1 MFLADDRVG
10 GRGRTE
16 NPTAGVI
23 SAKSPGAMPNH
34 DQIQDLDFDSQLRGL
49 FQEAEQSIED
59 RTAAAARRADEVK
72 DTDQVRQNEERAL
85 RAYASLPQMLRPLM
99 QGLEAATRAAGE
111 NKVLLQKI
119 GERLDEKAAT
129 ESEAQKSLP
138 DLAEGLRGLLD
149 QKNGVSQR
157 MFAALHEELK
167 GYKDGFLLE
176 SVHKPIIRDLISL
189 YDDLTA
195 IHGQMQETVVDAV
208 RTCEVTGVALV
219 ERLKTMDMNIEHNC
233 EFLIEVLARLEVSLL
248 PVGTG
253 KLDMVTQRA
262 LAVEIADDP
271 EEDGN
276 IVRTLKRG
284 FMWKG
289 RVFRPEEVVMK
300 KWKEGFLVALPPASS
315 QK

>member
-1 MFLADDRVG
+1 
-10 GRGRTE
+10 
-16 NPTAGVI
+16 
-23 SAKSPGAMPNH
+23 MPNN

-59 RTAAAARRADEVK
+59 RTAAAARRADEGK
-72 DTDQVRQNEERAL
+72 DKDQVRQNEERAL
-85 RAYASLPQMLRPLM
+85 RSYASLPPMLRPLM

-119 GERLDEKAAT
+119 GEKLDEKA
-129 ESEAQKSLP
+129 EADGAVQKSLP
-138 DLAEGLRGLLD
+138 NLTEELRGLLD
-149 QKNGVSQR
+149 QKSGVSQR

-189 YDDLTA
+189 HDDLTA
-195 IHGQMQETVVDAV
+195 IHGQMVETLVDAV
-208 RTCEVTGVALV
+208 GGSEVTAGALI
-219 ERLKTMDMNIEHNC
+219 ERMKTMDMNIEHNC
-233 EFLIEVLARLEVSLL
+233 EFLIEVLARLEVTLL

-262 LAVEIADDP
+262 LAIQIAEDP
-271 EEDGN
+271 AEDGD

-289 RVFRPEEVVMK
+289 RVVRPEEVVVK

>member
-1 MFLADDRVG
+1 
-10 GRGRTE
+10 
-16 NPTAGVI
+16 
-23 SAKSPGAMPNH
+23 MPNH

-49 FQEAEQSIED
+49 FQEAEQNLES
-59 RTAAAARRADEVK
+59 RTLARRADEARDK
-72 DTDQVRQNEERAL
+72 GADRPQDEQAR

-111 NKVLLQKI
+111 NKMLLQKI
-119 GERLDEKAAT
+119 GEKLDEKAVAL
-129 ESEAQKSLP
+129 SEAQKSLP
-138 DLAEGLRGLLD
+138 ELADDLRGLLE
-149 QKNGVSQR
+149 QKSGVSQR

-195 IHGQMQETVVDAV
+195 IHGQMQATVAEAAK
-208 RTCEVTGVALV
+208 TPGVALL

-233 EFLIEVLARLEVSLL
+233 EFLIEVLARLEVTLL
-248 PVGTG
+248 PVGAG
-253 KLDMVTQRA
+253 KLDMITQRA
-262 LAVEIADDP
+262 LAVEIA
-271 EEDGN
+271 EDAEADGD

-300 KWKEGFLVALPPASS
+300 KWREAFLVASAPASS

>member
-1 MFLADDRVG
+1 
-10 GRGRTE
+10 
-16 NPTAGVI
+16 
-23 SAKSPGAMPNH
+23 MPNH

-49 FQEAEQSIED
+49 FQEAEQSIEN
-59 RTAAAARRADEVK
+59 RAAAARSADEVK
-72 DTDQVRQNEERAL
+72 DREQVRKDEEGESRSS
-85 RAYASLPQMLRPLM
+85 ASMSQLLRPLM

-111 NKVLLQKI
+111 NKLLLQKI
-119 GERLDEKAAT
+119 GEKLDGKVAADVEAHKA
-129 ESEAQKSLP
+129 LP
-138 DLAEGLRGLLD
+138 VLADDLRGLLE

-195 IHGQMQETVVDAV
+195 IHGQMQETLMDAV
-208 RTCEVTGVALV
+208 RASEVTGVSMI

-233 EFLIEVLARLEVSLL
+233 EFLIEVLARLEVTLL
-248 PVGTG
+248 PVGKG
-253 KLDMVTQRA
+253 KLDMLTQRA
-262 LAVEIADDP
+262 LAVEIA
-271 EEDGN
+271 EEREADGD

-289 RVFRPEEVVMK
+289 RVVRPEEVVMK

>member
-1 MFLADDRVG
+1 
-10 GRGRTE
+10 
-16 NPTAGVI
+16 
-23 SAKSPGAMPNH
+23 MPDH
-34 DQIQDLDFDSQLRGL
+34 DQIEDLDFDSQLRGL
-49 FQEAEQSIED
+49 FQEAEQNIEV
-59 RTAAAARRADEVK
+59 RSAAARRVEEQRGQAREH
-72 DTDQVRQNEERAL
+72 EERTL
-85 RAYASLPQMLRPLM
+85 RSYASLPQMLKPLM
-99 QGLEAATRAAGE
+99 LGLEATTRAASE
-111 NKVLLQKI
+111 NKALLHKI
-119 GERLDEKAAT
+119 GERIEQRAELASTVGNPIPELV
-129 ESEAQKSLP
+129 ES
-138 DLAEGLRGLLD
+138 LRGLIE
-149 QKNGVSQR
+149 QKNGVSQK

-195 IHGQMQETVVDAV
+195 IHGQMQETVVDAA
-208 RTCEVTGVALV
+208 RTPGIAGDALL

-262 LAVEIADDP
+262 LAVEIAEDP

-300 KWKEGFLVALPPASS
+300 RWKDGFLVALPAASS

>member
-1 MFLADDRVG
+1 
-10 GRGRTE
+10 
-16 NPTAGVI
+16 
-23 SAKSPGAMPNH
+23 MPNH

-59 RTAAAARRADEVK
+59 RTAAARRADEVK
-72 DTDQVRQNEERAL
+72 DKEQVRQNEERAL
-85 RAYASLPQMLRPLM
+85 RSFASLPQMLRPLM
-99 QGLEAATRAAGE
+99 LGLEAASRAAGE

-119 GERLDEKAAT
+119 GERLDEKAVVV
-129 ESEAQKSLP
+129 SEAQKALP
-138 DLAEGLRGLLD
+138 ALAEDLRGLLD

-208 RTCEVTGVALV
+208 RTCEVTGVALIG
-219 ERLKTMDMNIEHNC
+219 RLKTMDMNIEHNC

-284 FMWKG
+284 FMWKA

-300 KWKEGFLVALPPASS
+300 KWKEGFLVALPSPSS

>member
-1 MFLADDRVG
+1 
-10 GRGRTE
+10 
-16 NPTAGVI
+16 
-23 SAKSPGAMPNH
+23 MPNH

-49 FQEAEQSIED
+49 FQEAKQSIED
-59 RTAAAARRADEVK
+59 RTAAARRAEEVK
-72 DTDQVRQNEERAL
+72 DQEQLRQHEERAL
-85 RAYASLPQMLRPLM
+85 RSYASLPQMLRPLM
-99 QGLEAATRAAGE
+99 LGLEAASRAAGE

-195 IHGQMQETVVDAV
+195 IHTQMQETVVDAV
-208 RTCEVTGVALV
+208 RTCEVTGVALI

-248 PVGTG
+248 AVGTG

-300 KWKEGFLVALPPASS
+300 KWKEGFLVALPSASS

>member
-1 MFLADDRVG
+1 
-10 GRGRTE
+10 
-16 NPTAGVI
+16 
-23 SAKSPGAMPNH
+23 MPNH
-34 DQIQDLDFDSQLRGL
+34 DQIQDLDFDAQLRGL

-59 RTAAAARRADEVK
+59 RTAARRDEVK
-72 DTDQVRQNEERAL
+72 DKEEIRQQEERAL
-85 RAYASLPQMLRPLM
+85 RSYASLPQMLRPLM
-99 QGLEAATRAAGE
+99 LGLEAATRAAGE
-111 NKVLLQKI
+111 NKILLQKI
-119 GERLDEKAAT
+119 GDKLDESAGAVGA
-129 ESEAQKSLP
+129 AQKALP
-138 DLAEGLRGLLD
+138 DLAENLRGIVE

-195 IHGQMQETVVDAV
+195 IHGQMQETLADAARTAGVV
-208 RTCEVTGVALV
+208 GVALT
-219 ERLKTMDMNIEHNC
+219 ERMKTMDMNIEHNC
-233 EFLIEVLARLEVSLL
+233 EFMVEVLARLEVSLL

-262 LAVEIADDP
+262 LAVEMAEER
-271 EEDGN
+271 EEDGD

>member
-1 MFLADDRVG
+1 
-10 GRGRTE
+10 
-16 NPTAGVI
+16 
-23 SAKSPGAMPNH
+23 MPNH

-49 FQEAEQSIED
+49 FQEAEQSIEN
-59 RTAAAARRADEVK
+59 RAAAARSADEVK
-72 DTDQVRQNEERAL
+72 DREQVRKDEEREP
-85 RAYASLPQMLRPLM
+85 RSTASLPQMLRPLM
-99 QGLEAATRAAGE
+99 LGLEAATRAAGE
-111 NKVLLQKI
+111 NKMLLQKI
-119 GERLDEKAAT
+119 GEKLDGKVAADA
-129 ESEAQKSLP
+129 EAQMALP
-138 DLAEGLRGLLD
+138 VLADDLRGLLE

-195 IHGQMQETVVDAV
+195 IHGQMQETLVDAV
-208 RTCEVTGVALV
+208 RTSDVTGISLS

-233 EFLIEVLARLEVSLL
+233 EFLIEVLARLEVTLL
-248 PVGTG
+248 PVGKG

-262 LAVEIADDP
+262 LAVEITSEREADG
-271 EEDGN
+271 E

-289 RVFRPEEVVMK
+289 RVVRPEEVVMK
-300 KWKEGFLVALPPASS
+300 KWKEGFLVALPSASS

>member
-1 MFLADDRVG
+1 
-10 GRGRTE
+10 
-16 NPTAGVI
+16 
-23 SAKSPGAMPNH
+23 MPNH

-59 RTAAAARRADEVK
+59 RTAATRRAEEVK
-72 DTDQVRQNEERAL
+72 DTGQVRQNEERAL
-85 RAYASLPQMLRPLM
+85 RSYASLPQMLRPLM

-111 NKVLLQKI
+111 NKMLLQKI
-119 GERLDEKAAT
+119 GEKLDEKLGE
-129 ESEAQKSLP
+129 ESEARKSLP
-138 DLAEGLRGLLD
+138 DLAENLRGLMD

-167 GYKDGFLLE
+167 GYKDGYLLE

-208 RTCEVTGVALV
+208 RTSDVTGVALI

-233 EFLIEVLARLEVSLL
+233 EFLIEVLARLEVTLL

-262 LAVEIADDP
+262 LAVEIAENPD
-271 EEDGN
+271 EDGD

-289 RVFRPEEVVMK
+289 RVVRPEEVVMK
-300 KWKEGFLVALPPASS
+300 KWKEGFLVALAPASS

>member
-1 MFLADDRVG
+1 
-10 GRGRTE
+10 
-16 NPTAGVI
+16 
-23 SAKSPGAMPNH
+23 MPNH

-49 FQEAEQSIED
+49 FQEAEQSIEN
-59 RTAAAARRADEVK
+59 RAAAARSADEVK
-72 DTDQVRQNEERAL
+72 DREQVRKDEEREA
-85 RAYASLPQMLRPLM
+85 RTSPSLPQMLRPLM
-99 QGLEAATRAAGE
+99 LGLEAATRAAGE
-111 NKVLLQKI
+111 NKMLLQKI
-119 GERLDEKAAT
+119 GEKLDGKVAADA
-129 ESEAQKSLP
+129 EAQMALP
-138 DLAEGLRGLLD
+138 VLADDLRGLLE

-195 IHGQMQETVVDAV
+195 IHGQMQETLADAV
-208 RTCEVTGVALV
+208 RTSDVTAISLS

-233 EFLIEVLARLEVSLL
+233 EFLIEVLARLEVTLL
-248 PVGTG
+248 PVGKG

-262 LAVEIADDP
+262 LAVEITSEREADG
-271 EEDGN
+271 E

-289 RVFRPEEVVMK
+289 RVIRPEEVVMK
-300 KWKEGFLVALPPASS
+300 KWKEGLLVALPPASS

>member
-1 MFLADDRVG
+1 
-10 GRGRTE
+10 
-16 NPTAGVI
+16 
-23 SAKSPGAMPNH
+23 MPDN

-59 RTAAAARRADEVK
+59 RTAAAAARRVDEEKDKDEV
-72 DTDQVRQNEERAL
+72 RHNEERAL
-85 RAYASLPQMLRPLM
+85 RSYASLPQMLRPLM
-99 QGLEAATRAAGE
+99 LGLEAASRAAGE

-119 GERLDEKAAT
+119 GEKLDEKLGSET
-129 ESEAQKSLP
+129 EAKKVLP
-138 DLAEGLRGLLD
+138 ELAENLRGLLD

-189 YDDLTA
+189 HDDLTA
-195 IHGQMQETVVDAV
+195 IHGQMMETLVDAIGG
-208 RTCEVTGVALV
+208 TEVTGGPMI

-233 EFLIEVLARLEVSLL
+233 EFLIEVLARLEVTLL
-248 PVGTG
+248 PVGMG
-253 KLDMVTQRA
+253 KLDMITQRA
-262 LAVEIADDP
+262 LAIELTEDP
-271 EEDGN
+271 AEDGD

-284 FMWKG
+284 FVWKG
-289 RVFRPEEVVMK
+289 RVLRPEEVVVK
-300 KWKEGFLVALPPASS
+300 RWKEGFFVALQPASS

>member
-1 MFLADDRVG
+1 
-10 GRGRTE
+10 
-16 NPTAGVI
+16 
-23 SAKSPGAMPNH
+23 MPNH

-49 FQEAEQSIED
+49 FQEAEQNLES
-59 RTAAAARRADEVK
+59 RTMARRADEARDK
-72 DTDQVRQNEERAL
+72 GADRPQDEQAL

-111 NKVLLQKI
+111 NKMLLQKI
-119 GERLDEKAAT
+119 GEKLDEKAVAL
-129 ESEAQKSLP
+129 SEAQKSLP
-138 DLAEGLRGLLD
+138 ELADDLRGLLE
-149 QKNGVSQR
+149 QKSGVSQR

-195 IHGQMQETVVDAV
+195 IHGQMQATVAEAAK
-208 RTCEVTGVALV
+208 TPGGALL

-233 EFLIEVLARLEVSLL
+233 EFLIEVLARLEVTLL
-248 PVGTG
+248 PVGAG

-262 LAVEIADDP
+262 LAVEIAENADA
-271 EEDGN
+271 DGD

-300 KWKEGFLVALPPASS
+300 KWREAFLVASAPASS

>member
-1 MFLADDRVG
+1 
-10 GRGRTE
+10 
-16 NPTAGVI
+16 
-23 SAKSPGAMPNH
+23 MPNH

-59 RTAAAARRADEVK
+59 RTAATRRAEEVK
-72 DTDQVRQNEERAL
+72 DAGQVRQNEERAL
-85 RAYASLPQMLRPLM
+85 RSYASLPQMLRPLM

-111 NKVLLQKI
+111 NKMLLQKI
-119 GERLDEKAAT
+119 GEKLDEKLGG
-129 ESEAQKSLP
+129 EGEARNSLP
-138 DLAEGLRGLLD
+138 DLAENLRGLMD

-208 RTCEVTGVALV
+208 RTSDVTGVALI

-233 EFLIEVLARLEVSLL
+233 EFLIEVLARLEVTLL

-262 LAVEIADDP
+262 LAVEIAENPD
-271 EEDGN
+271 EDGD

-284 FMWKG
+284 FIWKG
-289 RVFRPEEVVMK
+289 RVVRPEEVVMK
-300 KWKEGFLVALPPASS
+300 KWKEGFLVALAPASS

>member
-1 MFLADDRVG
+1 M
-10 GRGRTE
+10 
-16 NPTAGVI
+16 
-23 SAKSPGAMPNH
+23 SNH

-59 RTAAAARRADEVK
+59 RTAAARRAAEVK
-72 DTDQVRQNEERAL
+72 DQEQQRQHEERAL
-85 RAYASLPQMLRPLM
+85 RSYASLPQMLRPLM
-99 QGLEAATRAAGE
+99 LGLEAASRAAGE

-119 GERLDEKAAT
+119 GEKLDEKAVAV
-129 ESEAQKSLP
+129 SEAQKALP
-138 DLAEGLRGLLD
+138 ALAEDLRGLLD

-208 RTCEVTGVALV
+208 RTCEVTGVALI

-262 LAVEIADDP
+262 LAVELADDP

-300 KWKEGFLVALPPASS
+300 KWKEGFLVALPSASS

>member
-1 MFLADDRVG
+1 
-10 GRGRTE
+10 
-16 NPTAGVI
+16 
-23 SAKSPGAMPNH
+23 MPNH

-49 FQEAEQSIED
+49 FQEAEQNIEG
-59 RTAAAARRADEVK
+59 RAAAARRTDDVK
-72 DTDQVRQNEERAL
+72 DKAPLRTEEERAL
-85 RAYASLPQMLRPLM
+85 RSYASLPQMLRPLM

-119 GERLDEKAAT
+119 GEKLDEKSGAD
-129 ESEAQKSLP
+129 SEAQKSLP
-138 DLAEGLRGLLD
+138 EVAEGLRGLLD

-195 IHGQMQETVVDAV
+195 IHGQMQETVVDAA
-208 RTCEVTGVALV
+208 RAAEVTGVALV
-219 ERLKTMDMNIEHNC
+219 ERLKTMDMNLEHNC
-233 EFLIEVLARLEVSLL
+233 EFLIEVLARLEVTLL
-248 PVGTG
+248 PVGRG
-253 KLDMVTQRA
+253 KLDMLTQRA
-262 LAVEIADDP
+262 LAVEIAADP
-271 EEDGN
+271 EADGD

-300 KWKEGFLVALPPASS
+300 KWKEGFLVALAPGSS

>member
-1 MFLADDRVG
+1 
-10 GRGRTE
+10 
-16 NPTAGVI
+16 
-23 SAKSPGAMPNH
+23 MPND
-34 DQIQDLDFDSQLRGL
+34 DQIQDVDFDSQLRGL

-59 RTAAAARRADEVK
+59 RTAASRRADEVK
-72 DTDQVRQNEERAL
+72 DREQSRQNEERAL
-85 RAYASLPQMLRPLM
+85 RSYASLPQMLRPLM
-99 QGLEAATRAAGE
+99 LGLEAATRAAGE
-111 NKVLLQKI
+111 NKVLLNKI
-119 GERLDEKAAT
+119 GEKLDEKVAA
-129 ESEAQKSLP
+129 EADVNKSLP
-138 DLAEGLRGLLD
+138 GLAEELRGLLD

-195 IHGQMQETVVDAV
+195 IHGQMEETLLDAV
-208 RTCEVTGVALV
+208 GSSDVTSVSLI

-233 EFLIEVLARLEVSLL
+233 EFLIEVLARLEVTLL

-253 KLDMVTQRA
+253 KLDKVTQRA
-262 LAVEIADDP
+262 MAVEIAEDP
-271 EEDGN
+271 NEDGD

-284 FMWKG
+284 FLWKG
-289 RVFRPEEVVMK
+289 RVIRPEEVVMRR
-300 KWKEGFLVALPPASS
+300 WKEGFLVSS

>member
-1 MFLADDRVG
+1 
-10 GRGRTE
+10 
-16 NPTAGVI
+16 
-23 SAKSPGAMPNH
+23 MPNH

-72 DTDQVRQNEERAL
+72 DKEQVRQNEERAL

-99 QGLEAATRAAGE
+99 LGLEAASRATGE

-119 GERLDEKAAT
+119 SEKLDEKAVVV
-129 ESEAQKSLP
+129 SEAQKALP
-138 DLAEGLRGLLD
+138 ALAEDLRGLLD

-195 IHGQMQETVVDAV
+195 IHTQMQETVVDAV
-208 RTCEVTGVALV
+208 RTCEVTGVALI

-262 LAVEIADDP
+262 LAVELAEDP
-271 EEDGN
+271 AEDGN

-300 KWKEGFLVALPPASS
+300 KWKEGFLVALASASS

>member
-1 MFLADDRVG
+1 
-10 GRGRTE
+10 
-16 NPTAGVI
+16 
-23 SAKSPGAMPNH
+23 MPNH

-59 RTAAAARRADEVK
+59 RTAAARRADEVK
-72 DTDQVRQNEERAL
+72 DHEQVRQNEERAL
-85 RAYASLPQMLRPLM
+85 RSYASLPQMLRPLM

-119 GERLDEKAAT
+119 GERLDEKAGT

-138 DLAEGLRGLLD
+138 DLAENLRGLLD
-149 QKNGVSQR
+149 QKNGLSQR

-195 IHGQMQETVVDAV
+195 IHGQMQETLSDVPGDAL
-208 RTCEVTGVALV
+208 TG
-219 ERLKTMDMNIEHNC
+219 RLKTMEMNLAHNC
-233 EFLIEVLARLEVSLL
+233 EFLIEVLARLEVTPL

-262 LAVEIADDP
+262 LAVEIAEDPADDG
-271 EEDGN
+271 D

-289 RVFRPEEVVMK
+289 RVVRPEEVVMK
-300 KWKEGFLVALPPASS
+300 KWKEGFLVALPSASS

>member
-1 MFLADDRVG
+1 
-10 GRGRTE
+10 
-16 NPTAGVI
+16 
-23 SAKSPGAMPNH
+23 MPNH

-85 RAYASLPQMLRPLM
+85 RAYASIPQMLRPLM
-99 QGLEAATRAAGE
+99 LGLEAATRAAGE
-111 NKVLLQKI
+111 NKMLLQKI
-119 GERLDEKAAT
+119 GERLEEKAGA
-129 ESEAQKSLP
+129 ENEAQKSLP

-195 IHGQMQETVVDAV
+195 IHTQMQETVVDAV
-208 RTCEVTGVALV
+208 RTCEVTGVALI

>member
-1 MFLADDRVG
+1 
-10 GRGRTE
+10 
-16 NPTAGVI
+16 
-23 SAKSPGAMPNH
+23 MPND
-34 DQIQDLDFDSQLRGL
+34 DQIQDVDFDSQLRGL

-59 RTAAAARRADEVK
+59 RTAASRRADEVK
-72 DTDQVRQNEERAL
+72 DREQSRQNEERAL
-85 RAYASLPQMLRPLM
+85 RSYASLPQMLRPLM
-99 QGLEAATRAAGE
+99 LGLEAATRAAGE
-111 NKVLLQKI
+111 NKVLLNKI
-119 GERLDEKAAT
+119 GEKLDEKVAA
-129 ESEAQKSLP
+129 EADVHKSLP
-138 DLAEGLRGLLD
+138 GLAEELRGLLD

-195 IHGQMQETVVDAV
+195 IHGQMEETLLDAV
-208 RTCEVTGVALV
+208 GSSDVTSVALI

-233 EFLIEVLARLEVSLL
+233 EFLIEVLARLEVTLL

-253 KLDMVTQRA
+253 KLDKVTQRA
-262 LAVEIADDP
+262 MAVEIAEDP
-271 EEDGN
+271 NEDGD

-284 FMWKG
+284 FLWKA
-289 RVFRPEEVVMK
+289 RVIRPEEVVMRR
-300 KWKEGFLVALPPASS
+300 WKEGFLVSS

>member
-1 MFLADDRVG
+1 
-10 GRGRTE
+10 
-16 NPTAGVI
+16 
-23 SAKSPGAMPNH
+23 MPNH

-49 FQEAEQSIED
+49 FQEAEQSIEN
-59 RTAAAARRADEVK
+59 RAAAARSADEVK
-72 DTDQVRQNEERAL
+72 DREQVRKDEEREA
-85 RAYASLPQMLRPLM
+85 RPSPSLPQMLRPLM
-99 QGLEAATRAAGE
+99 LGLEAATRAAGE
-111 NKVLLQKI
+111 NKMLLQKI
-119 GERLDEKAAT
+119 GEKLDGKVAADA
-129 ESEAQKSLP
+129 EAQKALP
-138 DLAEGLRGLLD
+138 VLADDLRGLLE

-195 IHGQMQETVVDAV
+195 IHGQMQETLVEAV
-208 RTCEVTGVALV
+208 RTSDVTGIALS
-219 ERLKTMDMNIEHNC
+219 ERLKTMDMNLEHNC
-233 EFLIEVLARLEVSLL
+233 EFLIEVLARLEVTLL
-248 PVGTG
+248 PVGKG

-262 LAVEIADDP
+262 LAVEITSEREADGD
-271 EEDGN
+271 

-289 RVFRPEEVVMK
+289 RVVRPEEVVMK
-300 KWKEGFLVALPPASS
+300 KWKEGFLVALPSASS